1 MEVAPGVFMTKASSD
16 EWGPSSP
23 ATAGELLMLCAGVG
37 LHAGIYR
44 SVPGMTPP
52 RLEWTAPSREVKI
65 VLEGTLKIEIENGP
79 TLELQA
85 GDMAS
90 IPKGTTAWW
99 SISDGYREF
108 WVLDDEGT
116 PA

>member
-1 MEVAPGVFMTKASSD
+1 M
-16 EWGPSSP
+16 
-23 ATAGELLMLCAGVG
+23 G
-37 LHAGIYR
+37 LALTQRGSHSGDARDG
-44 SVPGMTPP
+44 
-52 RLEWTAPSREVKI
+52 WTAPSREVKI
-65 VLEGTLKIEIENGP
+65 VLEGTLKIEIEDGP
-79 TLELQA
+79 TLELEA